1 MYEYFHQLVVN
12 HTEFAWGF
20 GLGLLLVL
28 ATWISSFSKGSEM
41 RREVRRLREHLH
53 TQMDITSKGSST
65 MRAELESLK
74 QQNENLRVA
83 VKDWQQKP
91 GRAELRMLS
100 VYDRAV
106 RIMNQKAP
114 GFAPAWESA
123 LSESETEVESSENGM
138 SAMLRRAFRPFAAL
152 GNGGPTTPGKNDK
165 PPGTSAYEEAPH
177 GANSAE

>member
-1 MYEYFHQLVVN
+1 MYEYFHQLVAN

-28 ATWISSFSKGSEM
+28 LTWVSSLTKNSAI
-41 RREVRRLREHLH
+41 RNEVRRLREHLH
-53 TQMDITSKGSST
+53 TQMDITSKGNST

-74 QQNENLRVA
+74 TQNENLRVA

-138 SAMLRRAFRPFAAL
+138 SAMLRRAFRPFATL
-152 GNGGPTTPGKNDK
+152 GNGGSTAPGKNDK
-165 PPGTSAYEEAPH
+165 AQGASAYEEAPH
-177 GANSAE
+177 GTSSSD

>member
-20 GLGLLLVL
+20 GLGLLLLL
-28 ATWISSFSKGSEM
+28 ATWISSFNKNGEI

-53 TQMDITSKGSST
+53 TQMDITSRGNST
-65 MRAELESLK
+65 LKAELDSLK
-74 QQNENLRVA
+74 TQNENLRVA

-123 LSESETEVESSENGM
+123 LRESETEIESADSGM
-138 SAMLRRAFRPFAAL
+138 SAMLRRAFRPIAAL
-152 GNGGPTTPGKNDK
+152 GNGNAGKGERTQNTTG
-165 PPGTSAYEEAPH
+165 YEETSHPSNA
-177 GANSAE
+177 AD

>member
-1 MYEYFHQLVVN
+1 MYDYFHQLLVN
-12 HTEFAWGF
+12 HTEFAWGL

-28 ATWISSFSKGSEM
+28 VTWVSSFTKNGEM

-53 TQMDITSKGSST
+53 TQMDITSKGNASL
-65 MRAELESLK
+65 RAELDSLK
-74 QQNENLRVA
+74 TQNENLRVA

-91 GRAELRMLS
+91 GRAEIRMLS

-123 LSESETEVESSENGM
+123 LRESENEVESSEKRHERHAAPRVSTAGC
-138 SAMLRRAFRPFAAL
+138 SGQRRRYP
-152 GNGGPTTPGKNDK
+152 
-165 PPGTSAYEEAPH
+165 
-177 GANSAE
+177 

>member
-1 MYEYFHQLVVN
+1 MYEYFHQLLVN

-20 GLGLLLVL
+20 GLGLVLLLV
-28 ATWISSFSKGSEM
+28 TWISSLGKHGEM

-53 TQMDITSKGSST
+53 TQMDITSKGNAT

-74 QQNENLRVA
+74 TQNENLRVA

-123 LSESETEVESSENGM
+123 LRESENEVESSENGM
-138 SAMLRRAFRPFAAL
+138 SAMLRRAFRPLAAL
-152 GNGGPTTPGKNDK
+152 GPGGAAATKDDKAQGTTG
-165 PPGTSAYEEAPH
+165 YEEASHPSN
-177 GANSAE
+177 APD